1 MNNKLISEL
10 LVEVKLNKKY
20 SEISDEII
28 LPEIKNYISKNKLTK
43 ITKQDI
49 KEIRNSLHKSYASF
63 QTKKKNKIAIYLNE
77 LKNNPDDLTVTNKL
91 LSITLSTKERL
102 NSYLE
107 IYQQIFE
114 ITSNPKTIID
124 LGAGFNIFSYP
135 LMGLPS
141 LTYYSYDINEKDI
154 AYINDYIK
162 IMKNKGLKGTAQ
174 ILNLFDFEKVKNL
187 FSSLPSADIVFL
199 FKVID
204 LIDKD
209 NHKSSEELIIYLLKN
224 KKANFI
230 VASFAT
236 KTLTRKS
243 MNYPNR
249 KWFELMLQ
257 RNNLNFKTFKTDN
270 ELFYVVSYLD
280 F

>member
-1 MNNKLISEL
+1 MDNKLINEL
-10 LVEVKLNKKY
+10 LTEVKSNKKY
-20 SEISDEII
+20 SEISDEIV
-28 LPEIKNYISKNKLTK
+28 LPEIKNYLLKNKLTK
-43 ITKQDI
+43 ITKEDI
-49 KEIRNSLHKSYASF
+49 KEIRTTLHKSYASF

-77 LKNNPDDLTVTNKL
+77 LKNNPDNLEITNKL

-102 NSYLE
+102 DSYPE
-107 IYQQIFE
+107 IYKQIFE

-124 LGAGFNIFSYP
+124 MGAGFNLFSFP
-135 LMGLPS
+135 FMDLPS

-154 AYINDYIK
+154 DYLNSYIK
-162 IMKNKGLKGTAQ
+162 IMKDKGLNGKAQ
-174 ILNLFDFEKVKNL
+174 ILNLLDLEKIKNL
-187 FSSLPSADIVFL
+187 HSLPSAEVIFL

-204 LIDKD
+204 LIDKE
-209 NHKSSEELIIYLLKN
+209 NHKPSEELINYLLKN
-224 KKANFI
+224 KKAKFI

-249 KWFELMLQ
+249 KWFELMLK
-257 RNNLNFKTFKTDN
+257 RNNLKFKTFKTDN